1 VLSIGA
7 RVGIP
12 RLMRTTIYMLMDVV
26 GATIFQAVALYI
38 ARCYSGDT
46 LMVTM
51 LTVIYAAAQVF
62 AVPVF

>member
-1 VLSIGA
+1 MLSI
-7 RVGIP
+7 
-12 RLMRTTIYMLMDVV
+12 

-46 LMVTM
+46 LMVIM